1 MTRLT
6 KRYPNGNITLDAEQF
21 DIDQTVLDTEINN
34 SEPIAAAVKRLAE
47 FEDAEE
53 KGLIIRKTA
62 KPKEVSNGDFRCS
75 ACAALLKP
83 RGQGHKP
90 TYCHGCGKKVDWSDY
105 PDLECAC
112 GG

>member
-1 MTRLT
+1 MERLT
-6 KRYPNGNITLDAEQF
+6 KRCKNGNVTLNAAGFTETQET
-21 DIDQTVLDTEINN
+21 IDREIRNFT
-34 SEPIAAAVKRLAE
+34 PAQAAIERLAE

-62 KPKEVSNGDFRCS
+62 KPREISNDDFRYS

-83 RGQGHKP
+83 RGQGYKP

-105 PDLECAC
+105 PDLDCAC